1 MTLGWLVAPCH
12 CSLMLNIFIFILFI
26 FSFRAVI
33 KHAPCTTDVEVSI
46 FKTAGAGKQ
55 HELWILYMCF
65 ILLISSPRNSSFI
78 DSKGCY
84 SVAKETQDVSFI
96 GSAVSRQSIIQHT
109 HIIIPHTHKHFSL
122 RVQRINRIHVTFA
135 LVVWNSERG
144 HAWIK
149 GCLIKHVVIMWLLS
163 HWKGKLK
170 NTYLC
175 AHSGWCT
182 LNSCTSWI
190 YFIPHKHYWVLLL
203 PLLYLFFCF
212 SDSLLSCCCR
222 AFTWI
227 LHRWASRK
235 RKHPLVL
242 CE

>member
-1 MTLGWLVAPCH
+1 MFFCVTVRFVFSKSFLNSSLVSESWIWVLMTLGWLVAPCH

-109 HIIIPHTHKHFSL
+109 HIIIPHTHTNIFLSGC
-122 RVQRINRIHVTFA
+122 
-135 LVVWNSERG
+135 SESTEF
-144 HAWIK
+144 
-149 GCLIKHVVIMWLLS
+149 MWRLL
-163 HWKGKLK
+163 W
-170 NTYLC
+170 
-175 AHSGWCT
+175 WFET
-182 LNSCTSWI
+182 LNVDT
-190 YFIPHKHYWVLLL
+190 P
-203 PLLYLFFCF
+203 
-212 SDSLLSCCCR
+212 
-222 AFTWI
+222 
-227 LHRWASRK
+227 
-235 RKHPLVL
+235 
-242 CE
+242 E